1 LNQTGLNPIQ
11 PGLSLTQPDSNLTQD
26 EIISFVAHDSLS
38 WEYVNASINLAPYL
52 EEKIQNIY
60 QLDSFKFY
68 RDR

>member
-1 LNQTGLNPIQ
+1 
-11 PGLSLTQPDSNLTQD
+11 
-26 EIISFVAHDSLS
+26 VAHDSLS